1 MRGFNFLMAG
11 RIQAK
16 YLVTNL
22 TAPYH
27 YHTASMAAV
36 KEITV
41 PPGKPAEGSSTLL
54 NVLRIATLLLLVAG
68 SIYLLATHAEWFEN
82 PRLVKVEVTRWGAWG
97 PIAFILLFALGPS
110 FLVPGAVMTI
120 AGGLAFGAFWGALWS
135 IIGSD
140 LGALVAFGAGRFLGR
155 SFVQKFVG
163 ERFQTLMERLARNGF
178 YIILYLRI
186 VPVIPYNALN
196 LLAGASPIE
205 FRDYFWASAIG
216 ILPGTILFAVLGDA
230 LWHPMQPR
238 FFIAVGLILC
248 CFAAGEVF
256 RRRNKVVVDV

>member
-1 MRGFNFLMAG
+1 MPPDNSGTRGSIA
-11 RIQAK
+11 
-16 YLVTNL
+16 
-22 TAPYH
+22 
-27 YHTASMAAV
+27 
-36 KEITV
+36 
-41 PPGKPAEGSSTLL
+41 L
-54 NVLRIATLLLLVAG
+54 NIVRIAVLLLLAGG
-68 SIYLLATHAEWFEN
+68 SIYLFATHAEWFEN
-82 PRLVKVEVTRWGAWG
+82 PRMVKVEVNRWGAWG
-97 PIAFILLFALGPS
+97 PIAYILLFAFGPS
-110 FLVPGAVMTI
+110 LLVPGAVMTI

-135 IIGSD
+135 VIGSD

-155 SFVQKFVG
+155 SFVRRVVG
-163 ERFQTLMERLARNGF
+163 ERFQSLMVRLARNGF

-238 FFIAVGLILC
+238 FFIAIGLILC
-248 CFAAGEVF
+248 CFAAGEIF
-256 RRRNKVVVDV
+256 RRRNKVAVEV

>member
-11 RIQAK
+11 RIRAK

-27 YHTASMAAV
+27 YDTASMAAV

-54 NVLRIATLLLLVAG
+54 NVLRIATLLVLVAG
-68 SIYLLATHAEWFEN
+68 SIYLLVTHAEWFEN
-82 PRLVKVEVTRWGAWG
+82 PRLVKVEVTGWGAWG